1 MPSPEPEIQANFSTR
16 VVATLQSI
24 RAQAN
29 SIESDI
35 DSNYLTKTSASATYL
50 TQNSASSIYL
60 DQSSASAT
68 YLTQSSASA
77 TYLTQSS
84 ASATYLTQSSASATY
99 LTQSSASAT
108 YSPISSPTFT
118 GTLSASVVNVSSNT
132 NISGSA
138 SITGNLAVDT
148 NTLFV
153 DSVNDRVG
161 IKTSSPSVPLHISHS
176 GETIR
181 LTDGTRTAYLG
192 VDANNPWFGTSTN
205 HDMRFITNGASRMR
219 LNNAG
224 HLVPETTNTYDL
236 GTTSL
241 RWRNIYTQ
249 DLHLSNG
256 IGDYT
261 IVEGEEDLFLTNNK
275 NGKSYKFALIEVD
288 SSEVPPKSES

>member
-1 MPSPEPEIQANFSTR
+1 MSRIRLYGDTSGYVEFKAPDVADNNTVTFPNSPVVEMLANQNQ
-16 VVATLQSI
+16 VI
-24 RAQAN
+24 EAQEFDVTPLIIKGAN
-29 SIESDI
+29 SQTANLIEFKNSSDTNLVYI
-35 DSNYLTKTSASATYL
+35 NSAGVV
-50 TQNSASSIYL
+50 SASSF
-60 DQSSASAT
+60 S
-68 YLTQSSASA
+68 
-77 TYLTQSS
+77 
-84 ASATYLTQSSASATY
+84 
-99 LTQSSASAT
+99 
-108 YSPISSPTFT
+108 
-118 GTLSASVVNVSSNT
+118 GNV
-132 NISGSA
+132 
-138 SITGNLAVDT
+138 TGNLTGNIIGDSTVNISASTVAISNNLSVDT

-161 IKTSSPSVPLHISHS
+161 IKTSSPSTPLHISHS

-192 VDANNPWFGTSTN
+192 VDANNPWIGTSTN
-205 HDMRFITNGASRMR
+205 HDMRFVTNGASRMR

-261 IVEGEEDLFLTNNK
+261 IVEGEEDLFLVNNK
-275 NGKSYKFALIEVD
+275 NGKSYKFMLSEVD
-288 SSEVPPKSES
+288 SSDVPPKSER